1 MSEHDEVGATA
12 TAYTEHAGGG
22 PSVNTLKLLIT
33 SAIFLSALLSVL
45 APIII
50 IHKSESY
57 FSVGNMM
64 ASGVL
69 LAAALTHQLADAT
82 NTLNGALGGDDG
94 EEDGDDDDDERY
106 PWAMLICGLTFIAF
120 LILEESVHLLLG
132 ESSHDHDSDD
142 GGINLLLGAHS
153 HDHKD
158 HGAAESGRHDHSH
171 GHGHSHDH
179 GRPASQSIPEEKTPL
194 VGSNADRKREY
205 GRRSSCSASLRGGIG
220 ANGSGGPSPDNGS
233 SSRRSFRT
241 YSKVGKS
248 VNFSDAFDTLEL
260 QELHGE
266 DVEDEKSVRKSGR
279 SHCHRHRGETS
290 ILASIMDGSILTED
304 YNRLHSVH
312 HHHDDHISQ
321 HLHGSTLASLMLFLA
336 LSLHSIL
343 EGVAIGIVPRA
354 EMVVSTSAA
363 ILTHKAFAGYALG
376 STLITAES
384 LDTRKHLYLGIM
396 FSMTTPLGVLLGMAL
411 LDDFNGDSF
420 AVGVVQAMVAG
431 TFLYVSIVEV
441 GTKELLVCRH
451 GEEENVTGSVK
462 RTEFLKLFAFL
473 MGFLLMSGLAAF
485 V

>member
-1 MSEHDEVGATA
+1 MHDEVGATA
-12 TAYTEHAGGG
+12 NAGEGG
-22 PSVNTLKLLIT
+22 LSVNALKLIIT
-33 SAIFLSALLSVL
+33 SVIFLSALLSVL

-50 IHKSESY
+50 IHKSESF
-57 FSVGNMM
+57 FSIGNMA

-69 LAAALTHQLADAT
+69 LAAALTHQLADASS
-82 NTLNGALGGDDG
+82 TLNGALGGNGSDNDD
-94 EEDGDDDDDERY
+94 DDDDDEIY

-132 ESSHDHDSDD
+132 ESSHDHDSED

-158 HGAAESGRHDHSH
+158 HGKESGGHDHSH
-171 GHGHSHDH
+171 GHAHDH
-179 GRPASQSIPEEKTPL
+179 GQNMPQSIPEEATPL
-194 VGSNADRKREY
+194 VGGKTDRRP
-205 GRRSSCSASLRGGIG
+205 SCSASLHGAIGG
-220 ANGSGGPSPDNGS
+220 NGSGGPSPENG

-241 YSKVGKS
+241 YSKVDKS
-248 VNFSDAFDTLEL
+248 VNFVDAFDTLEL

-266 DVEDEKSVRKSGR
+266 GDDQSGKSPRKDRR
-279 SHCHRHRGETS
+279 SHHHKHRGETS

-304 YNRLHSVH
+304 YSLLHSVH

-343 EGVAIGIVPRA
+343 EGVAIGIVPKA

-363 ILTHKAFAGYALG
+363 ILAHKAFAGYALG

-384 LDTRKHLYLGIM
+384 LDTRKHLYLGMI
-396 FSMTTPLGVLLGMAL
+396 FSMTTPVGVLLGMAL
-411 LDDFNGDSF
+411 LDDFNGDSL

>member
-12 TAYTEHAGGG
+12 TADADGGL
-22 PSVNTLKLLIT
+22 SVNSLKLLIT

-82 NTLNGALGGDDG
+82 NTLNGALGGNGG
-94 EEDGDDDDDERY
+94 EEDGDVGDDETY

-158 HGAAESGRHDHSH
+158 HGSAESGGHNHSH
-171 GHGHSHDH
+171 GHGHGHAH
-179 GRPASQSIPEEKTPL
+179 THEELPQSIPEEKTPL
-194 VGSNADRKREY
+194 VGSNADRRREY
-205 GRRSSCSASLRGGIG
+205 ASRRPSCSSSLRGGTG
-220 ANGSGGPSPDNGS
+220 GNGSGGPSPDNGS

-248 VNFSDAFDTLEL
+248 VNFSDAFDALEL

-279 SHCHRHRGETS
+279 SHRHKHRGETS

-304 YNRLHSVH
+304 YNLLHSVH

-343 EGVAIGIVPRA
+343 EGVAIGIVPKA

-363 ILTHKAFAGYALG
+363 ILAHKAFAGYALG

-462 RTEFLKLFAFL
+462 KTEFLKLFAFL
-473 MGFLLMSGLAAF
+473 MGFLFMSGLAAF

>member
-1 MSEHDEVGATA
+1 MSEHDAVGATA
-12 TAYTEHAGGG
+12 THAGTDGG
-22 PSVNTLKLLIT
+22 EGLSVNTLKLLIT
-33 SAIFLSALLSVL
+33 SAIFLSALVSVL

-50 IHKSESY
+50 IHKSESF
-57 FSVGNMM
+57 FSIGNMM

-82 NTLNGALGGDDG
+82 NTLNGALGSGSDGDG
-94 EEDGDDDDDERY
+94 EGDDDDETY

-158 HGAAESGRHDHSH
+158 HGAVASGGHDHSH
-171 GHGHSHDH
+171 GHGHAHDH
-179 GRPASQSIPEEKTPL
+179 GRRVPQSIPEEKTPL
-194 VGSNADRKREY
+194 VGSDADRKREY
-205 GRRSSCSASLRGGIG
+205 AKRPSCSASHHGGIG
-220 ANGSGGPSPDNGS
+220 SNGSDGPSPDNG

-241 YSKVGKS
+241 YSKMGKS
-248 VNFSDAFDTLEL
+248 VNFADAFDTLEL

-266 DVEDEKSVRKSGR
+266 DVDDEKSAREDRR
-279 SHCHRHRGETS
+279 SHHHKHRGETS
-290 ILASIMDGSILTED
+290 ILASIMDGSILIED
-304 YNRLHSVH
+304 YNLLHSVH

-343 EGVAIGIVPRA
+343 EGVAIGIVPKA

-363 ILTHKAFAGYALG
+363 ILAHKAFAGYALG

-384 LDTRKHLYLGIM
+384 LDTRKHLYLGMI

-411 LDDFNGDSF
+411 LDDFNGDSL

-473 MGFLLMSGLAAF
+473 LGFLLMSGLAAF

>member
-1 MSEHDEVGATA
+1 MSGHDEVGATA
-12 TAYTEHAGGG
+12 THTDADDGL
-22 PSVNTLKLLIT
+22 SVNTLKLLIT

-50 IHKSESY
+50 IHKSESF
-57 FSVGNMM
+57 FSIGNMM

-82 NTLNGALGGDDG
+82 NTLNGALGDNDEDD
-94 EEDGDDDDDERY
+94 DGDDDDDTY
-106 PWAMLICGLTFIAF
+106 PWAMLICGLTFIVF

-158 HGAAESGRHDHSH
+158 HGSGESGGHDHSH
-171 GHGHSHDH
+171 GHGHGHDQERH
-179 GRPASQSIPEEKTPL
+179 APQSIPEEKTPL

-205 GRRSSCSASLRGGIG
+205 AKRPSCSASHHGGAG
-220 ANGSGGPSPDNGS
+220 GNVSGGPSSDNG

-266 DVEDEKSVRKSGR
+266 DDEKTALKSGR
-279 SHCHRHRGETS
+279 SHRHKHRGETS

-304 YNRLHSVH
+304 YNLLHSVH

-343 EGVAIGIVPRA
+343 EGVAIGIVPKA

-363 ILTHKAFAGYALG
+363 ILAHKAFAGYALG

-384 LDTRKHLYLGIM
+384 LDTRKHLYLGMI

-411 LDDFNGDSF
+411 LDDFNGDSL

>member
-12 TAYTEHAGGG
+12 TAYTDAGGE

-82 NTLNGALGGDDG
+82 NTLNGALGGDGG
-94 EEDGDDDDDERY
+94 EEDGDDDDNETY

-132 ESSHDHDSDD
+132 ESSHGHDSDD

-279 SHCHRHRGETS
+279 SHRHRHRGETS